1 MNKYKCLNT
10 ECANEF
16 SAIELNNCP
25 KCNGVEI
32 ISNGYSDELILK
44 KLKRKALLIWLAVLS
59 PLIIMVFVL
68 SSTAF
73 GVFGELPTFDQLE
86 NPQNNWATEIISEDS
101 VVLGKYFYENRSLI
115 KRSQIPDHFVNALLA
130 TEDIRFRE
138 HSGIDFKALARA
150 VFGALTFSKQSGGA
164 STITQQLSKMLFTK
178 KPASGLDRIKQKL
191 KEWIIAVRLE
201 RRYTKDEILIM
212 YLNRFDWVN
221 NAVGIKSATKVYF
234 NKDVENLS
242 VSESAMFVGML
253 KNPSLFNPNR
263 RLEITQER
271 RNIVLS
277 QMKKY
282 NFIND
287 STFNS
292 CVDQPIFLD
301 FKKESHTQGLAP
313 YFREFLREKMKGWC
327 KANSKP
333 DGSNYNLYTDGL
345 KIYTTINSRLQ
356 GFAEEA
362 TTIHMSNLQEDFYR
376 HWDGYTN
383 APFPEDFEQE
393 QIDPI
398 MQQAMKRSER
408 YKKLKS
414 SGFKIEKIE
423 EIFDKKVQMSL
434 FSWKGRIDTILSPR
448 DSLLYS
454 KYFIHSGMMS
464 MNPNTGYVKAYVG
477 GINYENFQYDHVTQ
491 GKRQVG
497 STFKPFLY
505 SLAIQEGYSPCYEV
519 PNVPVV
525 FDKHKYR
532 LEKDWAPKN
541 SGGEDL
547 EGLTLTLKYGLA
559 NSINTITAFIM
570 KQFGPHAVV
579 DLAKKIGIQSKILAV
594 PSLCLGTFDLSVY
607 EMVGAYST
615 FANKGV
621 WVEPIFITRIEDK
634 NGVIIDE
641 FSPKT
646 VEAMSEKTA
655 DVMVRLLQGV
665 VDGVY
670 SPTAKKKTGTG
681 VRLRY
686 KYGFKNEIG
695 GKTGTTQNQ
704 SDGWFMGIT
713 PNLVTGVWAGC
724 EDRSIHFRDIQFGQ
738 GANMALPIFAE
749 YMQRVYADTANS
761 KVFPEKFNISR
772 AIDLQ
777 LECDETNSLIQEE
790 EF

>member
-1 MNKYKCLNT
+1 MNKRKQ
-10 ECANEF
+10 
-16 SAIELNNCP
+16 
-25 KCNGVEI
+25 
-32 ISNGYSDELILK
+32 IS
-44 KLKRKALLIWLAVLS
+44 IWLIILS
-59 PLIIMVFVL
+59 PIFLIYLIMSL
-68 SSTAF
+68 TAF
-73 GVFGELPTFDQLE
+73 GFFGELPTFSQLE
-86 NPQNNWATEIISEDS
+86 NPENNWATEIVSSDS
-101 VVLGKYFYENRSLI
+101 VVLGKYFYENRSLV
-115 KRSQIPDHFVNALLA
+115 KKKQIPAHFINALLA
-130 TEDIRFRE
+130 TEDIRYRE
-138 HSGIDFKALARA
+138 HSGIDFRALVRA
-150 VFGALTFSKQSGGA
+150 AIGVFFSSNSGGA

-178 KPASGLDRIKQKL
+178 KPASGFDRLKQKL
-191 KEWIIAVRLE
+191 KEWIISAQLE
-201 RRYTKDEILIM
+201 RRYTKDEILVM

-221 NAVGIKSATKVYF
+221 NAVGIKSASKVYF
-234 NKDVENLS
+234 NKEVDSLS
-242 VSESAMFVGML
+242 INESAMLVGML

-263 RLEITQER
+263 RIEITEKR

-277 QMKKY
+277 QMRKY
-282 NFIND
+282 DFISD
-287 STFNS
+287 SVYNQLLP
-292 CVDQPIFLD
+292 QPIKLD

-313 YFREFLREKMKGWC
+313 YFREFLRNKMKSWC
-327 KANSKP
+327 KENYKS
-333 DGSNYNLYTDGL
+333 DGENYNLYTDGL
-345 KIYTTINSRLQ
+345 KIYTTIDSRLQ
-356 GFAEEA
+356 RFAEEA
-362 TTIHMSNLQEDFYR
+362 TVVHMSSLQKDFYK
-376 HWDGYTN
+376 HWDGQPN
-383 APFPEDFEQE
+383 APFPEDFEPE
-393 QIDPI
+393 QIELLLS
-398 MQQAMKRSER
+398 QSMKRSDR
-408 YKKLKS
+408 YKRLKS
-414 SGFKIEKIE
+414 YGVDKDKIK
-423 EIFDKKVQMSL
+423 EIFNKKVPMSL
-434 FSWKGRIDTILSPR
+434 FSWNGRIDTTLSPM

-464 MNPNTGYVKAYVG
+464 MEPGTGHVKAYVG

-525 FDKHKYR
+525 FDKYKWR
-532 LEKDWAPKN
+532 LEKDWVPKN

-559 NSINTITAFIM
+559 NSINTITAYIM

-579 DLAKKIGIQSKILAV
+579 DLARKIGIQSKILAV

-621 WVEPIFITRIEDK
+621 WVEPIFISRIEDK
-634 NGVIIDE
+634 NGVIIED
-641 FSPKT
+641 FTPKS

-655 DVMVRLLQGV
+655 DIMVRLLQGV

-670 SPTAKKKTGTG
+670 SPTAKKRTGTG
-681 VRLRY
+681 IRLRY

-724 EDRSIHFRDIQFGQ
+724 EDRSVHFRDIQNGQ

-749 YMQRVYADTANS
+749 YMQRVYSDTSVS
-761 KVFPEKFNISR
+761 KVFPEKFDISR
-772 AIDLQ
+772 TIDLS
-777 LECDETNSLIQEE
+777 LECDESNTIFNEE

>member
-1 MNKYKCLNT
+1 MNKRKQ
-10 ECANEF
+10 
-16 SAIELNNCP
+16 
-25 KCNGVEI
+25 
-32 ISNGYSDELILK
+32 IS
-44 KLKRKALLIWLAVLS
+44 IWLIILS
-59 PLIIMVFVL
+59 PIFLIYLIMSL
-68 SSTAF
+68 TAF
-73 GVFGELPTFDQLE
+73 GFFGELPTFSQLE
-86 NPQNNWATEIISEDS
+86 NPENNWATEIVSSDS
-101 VVLGKYFYENRSLI
+101 VVLGKYFYENRSLV
-115 KRSQIPDHFVNALLA
+115 KKKQIPVHFINALLA
-130 TEDIRFRE
+130 TEDIRYRE
-138 HSGIDFKALARA
+138 HSGIDFRALVRA
-150 VFGALTFSKQSGGA
+150 AIGVFFSSNSGGA

-178 KPASGLDRIKQKL
+178 KPASGFDRLKQKL
-191 KEWIIAVRLE
+191 KEWIISAQLE
-201 RRYTKDEILIM
+201 RRYTKDEILVM

-221 NAVGIKSATKVYF
+221 NAVGIKSASKVYF
-234 NKDVENLS
+234 NKEVDSLS
-242 VSESAMFVGML
+242 INESAMLVGML

-263 RLEITQER
+263 RIEITEKR

-277 QMKKY
+277 QMRKY
-282 NFIND
+282 DFISD
-287 STFNS
+287 SVYNQLLP
-292 CVDQPIFLD
+292 QPIKLD

-313 YFREFLREKMKGWC
+313 YFREFLRNKMKSWC
-327 KANSKP
+327 KENYKS
-333 DGSNYNLYTDGL
+333 DGENYNLYTDGL
-345 KIYTTINSRLQ
+345 KIYTTIDSRLQ
-356 GFAEEA
+356 RFAEEA
-362 TTIHMSNLQEDFYR
+362 TVVHMSSLQKDFYK
-376 HWDGYTN
+376 HWDGQPN
-383 APFPEDFEQE
+383 APFPEDFEPE
-393 QIDPI
+393 QIELLLS
-398 MQQAMKRSER
+398 QSMKRSDR
-408 YKKLKS
+408 YKRLKS
-414 SGFKIEKIE
+414 YGVDEDKIK
-423 EIFDKKVQMSL
+423 EIFNKKVPMSL
-434 FSWKGRIDTILSPR
+434 FSWNGRIDTTLSPM

-464 MNPNTGYVKAYVG
+464 MEPGSGHVKAYVG

-525 FDKHKYR
+525 FDKYKWR
-532 LEKDWAPKN
+532 LEKDWVPKN

-559 NSINTITAFIM
+559 NSINTITAYIM

-579 DLAKKIGIQSKILAV
+579 DLARKIGIQSKILAV

-621 WVEPIFITRIEDK
+621 WVEPIFISRIEDK
-634 NGVIIDE
+634 NGVIIED
-641 FSPKT
+641 FTPKS

-655 DVMVRLLQGV
+655 DIMVRLLQGV

-670 SPTAKKKTGTG
+670 SPTAKKRTGTG
-681 VRLRY
+681 IRLRY

-724 EDRSIHFRDIQFGQ
+724 EDRSVHFRDIQNGQ

-749 YMQRVYADTANS
+749 YMQRVYSDTSVS
-761 KVFPEKFNISR
+761 KVFPEKFDISR
-772 AIDLQ
+772 TIDLS
-777 LECDETNSLIQEE
+777 LECDESNTIFNEE

>member
-1 MNKYKCLNT
+1 MNKRKQ
-10 ECANEF
+10 
-16 SAIELNNCP
+16 
-25 KCNGVEI
+25 
-32 ISNGYSDELILK
+32 IS
-44 KLKRKALLIWLAVLS
+44 IWLIILS
-59 PLIIMVFVL
+59 PIFLIYLIMSL
-68 SSTAF
+68 TAF
-73 GVFGELPTFDQLE
+73 GFFGELPTFSQLE
-86 NPQNNWATEIISEDS
+86 NPENNWATEIVSSDS
-101 VVLGKYFYENRSLI
+101 VVLGKYFYENRSLV
-115 KRSQIPDHFVNALLA
+115 KKKQIPAHFINALLA
-130 TEDIRFRE
+130 TEDIRYRE
-138 HSGIDFKALARA
+138 HSGIDFRALVRA
-150 VFGALTFSKQSGGA
+150 AIGVFFSSNSGGA

-178 KPASGLDRIKQKL
+178 KPASGFDRLKQKL
-191 KEWIIAVRLE
+191 KEWIISAQLE
-201 RRYTKDEILIM
+201 RRYTKDEILVM

-221 NAVGIKSATKVYF
+221 NAVGIKSASKVYF
-234 NKDVENLS
+234 NKEVDSLS
-242 VSESAMFVGML
+242 INESAMLVGML

-263 RLEITQER
+263 RIEITEKR

-277 QMKKY
+277 QMRKY
-282 NFIND
+282 DFISD
-287 STFNS
+287 SVYNQLLP
-292 CVDQPIFLD
+292 QPIKLD

-313 YFREFLREKMKGWC
+313 YFREFLRNKMKSWC
-327 KANSKP
+327 KENYKS
-333 DGSNYNLYTDGL
+333 DGENYNLYTDGL
-345 KIYTTINSRLQ
+345 KIYTTIDSRLQ
-356 GFAEEA
+356 RFAEEA
-362 TTIHMSNLQEDFYR
+362 TVVHMSSLQKDFYK
-376 HWDGYTN
+376 HWDGQPN
-383 APFPEDFEQE
+383 APFPEDFESE
-393 QIDPI
+393 QIELLLS
-398 MQQAMKRSER
+398 QSMKRSDR
-408 YKKLKS
+408 YKRLKS
-414 SGFKIEKIE
+414 YGVDKDKIK
-423 EIFDKKVQMSL
+423 EIFNKKVPMSL
-434 FSWKGRIDTILSPR
+434 FSWNGRIDTTLSPM

-464 MNPNTGYVKAYVG
+464 MEPGTGHVKAYVG

-525 FDKHKYR
+525 FDKYKWR
-532 LEKDWAPKN
+532 LEKDWVPKN

-559 NSINTITAFIM
+559 NSINTITAYIM

-579 DLAKKIGIQSKILAV
+579 DLARKIGIQSKILAV

-621 WVEPIFITRIEDK
+621 WVEPIFISRIEDK
-634 NGVIIDE
+634 NGVIIED
-641 FSPKT
+641 FTPKS

-655 DVMVRLLQGV
+655 DIMVRLLQGV

-670 SPTAKKKTGTG
+670 SPTAKKRTGTG
-681 VRLRY
+681 IRLRY

-724 EDRSIHFRDIQFGQ
+724 EDRSVHFRDIQNGQ

-749 YMQRVYADTANS
+749 YMQRVYSDTSVS
-761 KVFPEKFNISR
+761 KVFPEKFDISR
-772 AIDLQ
+772 TIDLS
-777 LECDETNSLIQEE
+777 LECDESNTIFNEE